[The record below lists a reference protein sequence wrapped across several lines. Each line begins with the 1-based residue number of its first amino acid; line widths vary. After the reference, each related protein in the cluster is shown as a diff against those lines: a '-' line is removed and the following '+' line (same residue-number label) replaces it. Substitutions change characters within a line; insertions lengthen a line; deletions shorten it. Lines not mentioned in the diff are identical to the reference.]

1 MARALLILALLGSS
15 AAAELSA
22 TCASAGAKGCAAVLA
37 GEEDAGLGLL
47 QQNAAK
53 AADAKA
59 LAGHQ
64 DQARSHAKVVV
75 KTHKHRQ
82 DPESTA
88 AIWSQITG
96 AIEIDQIQAAI
107 ANATNSTTIARLQ
120 EQLTSMQAQFPS
132 AKELQAEF
140 SDQWGNLTAAVNMQ
154 SLQAQIDAAMLTGNG
169 SASLKE
175 LQAQFATLSAQMA
188 DINMTSIEGKAA
200 DYYQDLI
207 ESGVPLPDLDNL
219 TAQASALAGQVSDM
233 ASSVASQATDM
244 ASSALGSVTDALGG
258 FWR

>member
-1 MARALLILALLGSS
+1 MARALLILALLGAS

-22 TCASAGAKGCAAVLA
+22 TCASAGAKGCAGALA

-64 DQARSHAKVVV
+64 DQAQAHAKVVV
-75 KTHKHRQ
+75 KMHKHRQ
-82 DPESTA
+82 DPNSTA

-120 EQLTSMQAQFPS
+120 EQLTAMQAQFPS
-132 AKELQAEF
+132 AEELQAQF
-140 SDQWGNLTAAVNMQ
+140 SVQWANLTAAVDMQ
-154 SLQAQIDAAMLTGNG
+154 SLQAQIDAATLTGN
-169 SASLKE
+169 ASLKE
-175 LQAQFATLSAQMA
+175 LQAQFATLSAQMP
-188 DINMTSIEGKAA
+188 DINMTNIEGKAA

-207 ESGVPLPDLDNL
+207 ESGAPLPDLDNL
-219 TAQASALAGQVSDM
+219 TAQASALADQVSGM
-233 ASSVASQATDM
+233 ASNVASQASDM
-244 ASSALGSVTDALGG
+244 ASSALGSVTDAISG